1 MQQRE
6 NTYSEKTSIVSYMVD
21 GQLKVTPTF
30 LFNLMQ
36 EVAVNHVAKVGIGWD
51 FLHERNQFWAL
62 SRMDVEIRRRPS
74 WHEQIEISTWGK
86 KHSQLIQP
94 RDHQIETLD
103 GEILV
108 RATSNWVILDLE
120 GKPAFLEQYE
130 PLLQN
135 QLDLHAIE
143 KPASRLRQA
152 VDDVEAT
159 FYPVVYSNIDMNR
172 HANNSA
178 YVTWVMDSFDN
189 AFHRTHELTFLSIN
203 YLQQTHA
210 DDRYAV
216 RKKEIAPNDFICSIY
231 SEREDIEVCRVRTL
245 WS

>member
-1 MQQRE
+1 
-6 NTYSEKTSIVSYMVD
+6 MVD

-36 EVAVNHVAKVGIGWD
+36 EVAVNHVDYVGIGWD

-62 SRMDVEIRRRPS
+62 SRMDVKILRRPC
-74 WHEQIEISTWGK
+74 WHEQVEISTWGK

-94 RDHQIETLD
+94 RDHQIETQN

-108 RATSNWVILDLE
+108 RATSNWVILDFD
-120 GKPAFLEQYE
+120 GKPVFLESYE
-130 PLLQN
+130 PLLKN

-143 KPASRLRQA
+143 KPASRLREA
-152 VDDVEAT
+152 VDEPESQ

-178 YVTWVMDSFDN
+178 YVTWVMDSFN
-189 AFHRTHELTFLSIN
+189 NEFHRTHELAFLSIN

-216 RKKEIAPNDFICSIY
+216 RKKEIASNDFICSIY
-231 SEREDIEVCRVRTL
+231 SERENVEVCRVRTV
-245 WS
+245 WD